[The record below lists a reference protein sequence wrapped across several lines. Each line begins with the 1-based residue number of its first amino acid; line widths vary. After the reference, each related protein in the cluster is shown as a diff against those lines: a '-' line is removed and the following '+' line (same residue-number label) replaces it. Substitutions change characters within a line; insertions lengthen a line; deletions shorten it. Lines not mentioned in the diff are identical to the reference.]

1 MNVEIVLRRRFDM
14 DGVRKL
20 TLPIL
25 EERERKGRR
34 ENEREEEREEKR
46 KRREEKEKDAC
57 WEIEMIEESIG
68 TRLGVVILLSVKE
81 NVPCAL

>member
-14 DGVRKL
+14 DRVRKL
-20 TLPIL
+20 TSPIL

-34 ENEREEEREEKR
+34 EDEREEKR